1 MCAKNL
7 LHSLYQYKAW
17 AEEELFRCL
26 KAPIA
31 KSFPAEMEK
40 ACYWLSHINIV
51 DQLFIARLKGE
62 PDEFD
67 FVVTD
72 QPQDLIHL
80 EEQFS
85 KTNQWFVEYTEAVTP
100 ADLADHVTFT
110 FKDGKPGNMTK
121 EQILAHVLSHGLQ
134 HRGSVATILSGEIL
148 QGHKDHF
155 TTFLKLKL

>member
-17 AEEELFRCL
+17 SEAELFRCL

-51 DQLFIARLKGE
+51 DQLFIARLKGA

-67 FVVTD
+67 SVVTD
-72 QPQDLIHL
+72 QPQDLIQL

-85 KTNQWFVEYTEAVTP
+85 KANQWFVDTQ
-100 ADLADHVTFT
+100 
-110 FKDGKPGNMTK
+110 KPSRQRIWLITRC
-121 EQILAHVLSHGLQ
+121 LLSRMQNQATCRRSKSWRMCFPMVCNIGGVSQ
-134 HRGSVATILSGEIL
+134 QSCQARSCRGTRTISRR
-148 QGHKDHF
+148 F
-155 TTFLKLKL
+155 

>member
-17 AEEELFRCL
+17 SEEELFKCL
-26 KAPIA
+26 KAPAA
-31 KSFPAEMEK
+31 KSYPDEMAK
-40 ACYWLSHINIV
+40 ATYWLSHINIV
-51 DQLFIARLKGE
+51 DQLFIAKLQGN

-67 FVVTD
+67 SVVTD
-72 QPQDLIHL
+72 QPPNLTQL

-85 KTNQWFVEYTEAVTP
+85 IANQWFVDYTKSVTAMELSDP
-100 ADLADHVTFT
+100 VAFI

-134 HRGSVATILSGEIL
+134 HRGGIGTILPREIL
-148 QGHKDHF
+148 QDHQDHF
-155 TTFLKLKL
+155 TTFLKR